1 MNICRAEIIGSLR
14 QPDYLNQARLIR
26 AGKKVE
32 AKSGE
37 VTPAVDR
44 DASSSVVEGAKPSAL
59 QGETLV
65 SRTAADKQSAVAEE
79 QKVSTREY
87 KRIEDRA
94 VDEAI
99 ALQENLGLDVVN
111 DGEQRRINFAHRW
124 IAGMD
129 GVSPIPSLPFKWRGT
144 LGEVEV
150 RWPMTVT
157 GKIRRRLPQTL
168 EEFTYARARTSRPL
182 KVTLPSPLLLSAFYS
197 AEHSASAY
205 PDPFDLFEDGAEL
218 IRQEC
223 LELAEAGCEYI
234 QIDCPELTFAG
245 DPYVRENFL
254 TPRKISADRFL
265 KDGIALLNR
274 IADIPGVQF
283 GMHICRGGGGAK
295 SHFSEGGYEAISKAV
310 FRGAPNYNV
319 FLLEYDD
326 WRSGSFE
333 PLRDVPTDKT
343 VVLGLI
349 SNVEALAGE
358 TREALVDRID
368 AASRFFP
375 KENMAV
381 STRCGLL
388 GSPSLEFQSAKLRLV
403 ADVAHSVWS

>member
-1 MNICRAEIIGSLR
+1 MNIYRAEIIGSLY
-14 QPDYLNQARLIR
+14 QPDYLKQARAKR
-26 AGKKVE
+26 AGKSIE
-32 AKSGE
+32 AKPAGQSGP
-37 VTPAVDR
+37 TDR
-44 DASSSVVEGAKPSAL
+44 RPSSRVEGEKPSNL
-59 QGETLV
+59 QGEALLSATV
-65 SRTAADKQSAVAEE
+65 DDHSSSASESDKLSA
-79 QKVSTREY
+79 REY

-99 ALQENLGLDVVN
+99 ALQEDLGLDVVN
-111 DGEQRRINFAHRW
+111 DGEQRRINFANRW

-144 LGEVEV
+144 LGEIEV

-157 GKIRRRLPQTL
+157 GKIRRRLPETL
-168 EEFTYARARTSRPL
+168 EEFAYARARASKPL

-205 PDPFDLFEDGAEL
+205 PDPFELFEDGAEV

-223 LELAEAGCEYI
+223 MELAAAGCEYI

-254 TPRKISADRFL
+254 APRNISAERFL

-274 IADIPGVQF
+274 IADVPGVKF

-295 SHFSEGGYEAISKAV
+295 SHFSEGGYEVISKAV
-310 FRGAPNYNV
+310 FRGAPNYDV

-333 PLRDVPTDKT
+333 PLRDVPTDKA
-343 VVLGLI
+343 VVLGLV

-358 TREALVDRID
+358 TPENLAGRID
-368 AASRFFP
+368 EAGRFFP
-375 KENMAV
+375 KENMGV

-388 GSPSLEFQSAKLRLV
+388 GSPSREFQSARLRLV
-403 ADVAHSVWS
+403 SQVAHSVW

>member
-1 MNICRAEIIGSLR
+1 MCIYRAEIIGSLS
-14 QPDYLNQARLIR
+14 QPDYLKQARVKR
-26 AGKKVE
+26 AGKTAEV
-32 AKSGE
+32 KSAGQNA
-37 VTPAVDR
+37 PNAR
-44 DASSSVVEGAKPSAL
+44 KASSTAAETEKPSNL
-59 QGETLV
+59 QGGTLLSPTV
-65 SRTAADKQSAVAEE
+65 GDKNSPADDSGRLSA
-79 QKVSTREY
+79 REY

-99 ALQENLGLDVVN
+99 ALQEDLGLDVVN
-111 DGEQRRINFAHRW
+111 DGEQRRINFANRW

-129 GVSPIPSLPFKWRGT
+129 GVSPIPSIPFKWRGS
-144 LGEVEV
+144 LGEIEV
-150 RWPMTVT
+150 QWPMTVT
-157 GKIRRRLPQTL
+157 SKIRRRLPETL
-168 EEFTYARARTSRPL
+168 EEFTYARARTSKPL

-205 PDPFDLFEDGAEL
+205 PDPFELFEDGAEV

-223 LELAEAGCEYI
+223 MELAAAGCEYI

-245 DPYVRENFL
+245 DPYVCENFL
-254 TPRKISADRFL
+254 APRNISADRFL

-274 IADIPGVQF
+274 IADVPGVKF

-310 FRGAPNYNV
+310 FRGAPNYDV

-333 PLRDVPTDKT
+333 PLRDVPTDKA
-343 VVLGLI
+343 VILGLV
-349 SNVEALAGE
+349 SNVEALASE
-358 TREALVDRID
+358 TRENLAGRID
-368 AASRFFP
+368 EASRFFP
-375 KENMAV
+375 KENMGV

-388 GSPSLEFQSAKLRLV
+388 GSPSLDFQSARLRLV
-403 ADVAHSVWS
+403 AEVARSVWS

>member
-1 MNICRAEIIGSLR
+1 MNIYRAEVIGSLY
-14 QPDYLNQARLIR
+14 QPDYLKQARAQR
-26 AGKKVE
+26 AGKKAE
-32 AKSGE
+32 GTAAE
-37 VTPAVDR
+37 H
-44 DASSSVVEGAKPSAL
+44 DASADHKLSSKVVEGEKPSNL
-59 QGETLV
+59 QGATLL
-65 SRTAADKQSAVAEE
+65 SATAEDTSLSASDSGRLSA
-79 QKVSTREY
+79 REY

-99 ALQENLGLDVVN
+99 ALQEALGLDVVN
-111 DGEQRRINFAHRW
+111 DGEQRRINFANRW

-129 GVSPIPSLPFKWRGT
+129 GVSPIPSIPFKWRGT
-144 LGEVEV
+144 LGEIEV

-157 GKIRRRLPQTL
+157 GKIRRRLPESL
-168 EEFTYARARTSRPL
+168 EEFTYARARASKPL

-197 AEHSASAY
+197 AEHSAAAY
-205 PDPFDLFEDGAEL
+205 PDPFELFEDGTEV

-223 LELAEAGCEYI
+223 MELAAAGCEYI

-245 DPYVRENFL
+245 DAYVRENFL
-254 TPRKISADRFL
+254 APRNISAERFL

-274 IADIPGVQF
+274 IADVPGVKF

-310 FRGAPNYNV
+310 FRGAPNYDV

-333 PLRDVPTDKT
+333 PLRDVPADKA
-343 VVLGLI
+343 VILGLV
-349 SNVEALAGE
+349 SNVEALPSETPENLAG
-358 TREALVDRID
+358 RID
-368 AASRFFP
+368 EAGQFFP
-375 KENMAV
+375 KENMGI

-388 GSPSLEFQSAKLRLV
+388 GAPTPEFQAQRLRLV
-403 ADVAHSVWS
+403 SDVARSVW

>member
-1 MNICRAEIIGSLR
+1 MNIYRAEIIGSLF
-14 QPDYLNQARLIR
+14 QPEYLKQARAQR
-26 AGKKVE
+26 AGKLAE
-32 AKSGE
+32 GTTAA
-37 VTPAVDR
+37 P
-44 DASSSVVEGAKPSAL
+44 DAPTDHKPSSKLVEGEKPSNL
-59 QGETLV
+59 QGETLLSATV
-65 SRTAADKQSAVAEE
+65 GDTSPSHRESDKMSA
-79 QKVSTREY
+79 REY

-99 ALQENLGLDVVN
+99 ALQEALGLDVIN
-111 DGEQRRINFAHRW
+111 DGEQRRINFANRW

-129 GVSPIPSLPFKWRGT
+129 GVSPIPSIPFKWRGS
-144 LGEVEV
+144 LGEIEV

-157 GKIRRRLPQTL
+157 GKIRRRLPESL
-168 EEFTYARARTSRPL
+168 EEFTYARARASKPL

-197 AEHSASAY
+197 AKHSATAY
-205 PDPFDLFEDGAEL
+205 PDPFELFEDGTEV

-223 LELAEAGCEYI
+223 MELAAAGCEYI

-254 TPRKISADRFL
+254 APRNISAERFL

-274 IADIPGVQF
+274 IADVPGVKF

-310 FRGAPNYNV
+310 FRGAPNYDV

-333 PLRDVPTDKT
+333 PLRDVPADKA
-343 VVLGLI
+343 VILGLV
-349 SNVEALAGE
+349 SNVEALPSETPENLAG
-358 TREALVDRID
+358 RID
-368 AASRFFP
+368 EAGQFFP
-375 KENMAV
+375 KENMGI

-388 GSPSLEFQSAKLRLV
+388 GAPSPEFQAERLRLV
-403 ADVAHSVWS
+403 SNLARSVW

>member
-1 MNICRAEIIGSLR
+1 MNIYRAEIIGSLY
-14 QPDYLNQARLIR
+14 QPDYLKQARAKR
-26 AGKKVE
+26 AGKSIEAKTAAQSDPTDRRPSSKVE
-32 AKSGE
+32 GE
-37 VTPAVDR
+37 
-44 DASSSVVEGAKPSAL
+44 KPSNL
-59 QGETLV
+59 QGETLL
-65 SRTAADKQSAVAEE
+65 SAAVEDQSSSAMESDKLSA
-79 QKVSTREY
+79 REY
-87 KRIEDRA
+87 KRLEDQA

-99 ALQENLGLDVVN
+99 ALQEDLGLDVVN
-111 DGEQRRINFAHRW
+111 DGEQRRINFANRW

-144 LGEVEV
+144 LGEIEV

-157 GKIRRRLPQTL
+157 GKIRRRLPETL
-168 EEFTYARARTSRPL
+168 EEFAYARARASKPL

-205 PDPFDLFEDGAEL
+205 PDPFELFEDGAEV

-223 LELAEAGCEYI
+223 MELAAAGCEYI

-254 TPRKISADRFL
+254 APRNISAERFL

-274 IADIPGVQF
+274 IADVPGVKF
-283 GMHICRGGGGAK
+283 GMHVCRGGGGAK

-310 FRGAPNYNV
+310 FRGAPNYDV

-333 PLRDVPTDKT
+333 PLRDVPTDKA
-343 VVLGLI
+343 VVLGLV

-358 TREALVDRID
+358 TPENLAGRID
-368 AASRFFP
+368 EASRFFP
-375 KENMAV
+375 KENMGV

-388 GSPSLEFQSAKLRLV
+388 GSPSREFQSARLRLV
-403 ADVAHSVWS
+403 SQVAHSVW

>member
-1 MNICRAEIIGSLR
+1 MNIYRAEIIGSLY
-14 QPDYLNQARLIR
+14 QPDYLKQARAKR
-26 AGKKVE
+26 AGKSIE
-32 AKSGE
+32 AKPAGQSGP
-37 VTPAVDR
+37 TDR
-44 DASSSVVEGAKPSAL
+44 RPSSRVEGEKPSNL
-59 QGETLV
+59 QGEALLSATV
-65 SRTAADKQSAVAEE
+65 DDHSSSASESDKLSA
-79 QKVSTREY
+79 REY

-99 ALQENLGLDVVN
+99 ALQEDLGLDVVN
-111 DGEQRRINFAHRW
+111 DGEQRRINFANRW

-144 LGEVEV
+144 LGEIEV

-157 GKIRRRLPQTL
+157 GKIRRRLPETL
-168 EEFTYARARTSRPL
+168 EEFAYARARASKPL

-205 PDPFDLFEDGAEL
+205 PDPFELFEDGAEV

-223 LELAEAGCEYI
+223 MELAAAGCEYI

-254 TPRKISADRFL
+254 APRNISAERFL

-274 IADIPGVQF
+274 IADVPGVKF

-310 FRGAPNYNV
+310 FRGAPNYDV

-333 PLRDVPTDKT
+333 PLRDVPTDKA
-343 VVLGLI
+343 VVLGLV

-358 TREALVDRID
+358 TPENLAGRID
-368 AASRFFP
+368 EAGRFFP
-375 KENMAV
+375 KENMGV

-388 GSPSLEFQSAKLRLV
+388 GSPSREFQSARLRLV
-403 ADVAHSVWS
+403 SQVAHSVW

>member
-1 MNICRAEIIGSLR
+1 MNIYRAEIIGSLY
-14 QPDYLNQARLIR
+14 QPDYLKQARAKR
-26 AGKKVE
+26 AGKSIEAKTAGQSGPTDRRPSSKVE
-32 AKSGE
+32 GE
-37 VTPAVDR
+37 
-44 DASSSVVEGAKPSAL
+44 KPSNL
-59 QGETLV
+59 QGESLL
-65 SRTAADKQSAVAEE
+65 AASVEGQSSSASESDKLSA
-79 QKVSTREY
+79 REY

-99 ALQENLGLDVVN
+99 ALQEELGLDVVN
-111 DGEQRRINFAHRW
+111 DGEQRRINFANRW

-144 LGEVEV
+144 LGEIEV

-157 GKIRRRLPQTL
+157 GKIRRRLPETL
-168 EEFTYARARTSRPL
+168 EEFAYARARASKPL

-197 AEHSASAY
+197 AEHSAGAY
-205 PDPFDLFEDGAEL
+205 PDPFELFEDGAEV

-223 LELAEAGCEYI
+223 MELAAAGCEYI

-254 TPRKISADRFL
+254 APRNISAERFL

-274 IADIPGVQF
+274 IADVPGVKF

-310 FRGAPNYNV
+310 FRGAPNYDV

-333 PLRDVPTDKT
+333 PLRDVPTDKA
-343 VVLGLI
+343 VVLGLV

-358 TREALVDRID
+358 TPENLAGRID
-368 AASRFFP
+368 EASRFFP
-375 KENMAV
+375 KENMGV

-388 GSPSLEFQSAKLRLV
+388 GSPSREFQSARLRLV
-403 ADVAHSVWS
+403 SQVAHSVW

>member
-1 MNICRAEIIGSLR
+1 MNIYRAEIIGSLY
-14 QPDYLNQARLIR
+14 QPDYLKQARAKR
-26 AGKKVE
+26 AGKTIEDKTA
-32 AKSGE
+32 AKGGLTDRPPSSNLEGE
-37 VTPAVDR
+37 
-44 DASSSVVEGAKPSAL
+44 KPSNL
-59 QGETLV
+59 QGETLL
-65 SRTAADKQSAVAEE
+65 SATVEDQRPSATESN
-79 QKVSTREY
+79 KLSAREY
-87 KRIEDRA
+87 KCIEDRA

-99 ALQENLGLDVVN
+99 ALQEELGLDVVN
-111 DGEQRRINFAHRW
+111 DGEQRRINFANRW

-144 LGEVEV
+144 LGEIEV

-157 GKIRRRLPQTL
+157 GKIRRRLPETL
-168 EEFTYARARTSRPL
+168 EEFAYARARASKPL

-197 AEHSASAY
+197 AEHSAAAY
-205 PDPFDLFEDGAEL
+205 PDPFELFEDGAEV

-223 LELAEAGCEYI
+223 MELAAAGCEYI

-254 TPRKISADRFL
+254 APRNISAERFL

-274 IADIPGVQF
+274 IADVPGVKF

-310 FRGAPNYNV
+310 FRGAPNYDV

-333 PLRDVPTDKT
+333 PLRDVPTDKA
-343 VVLGLI
+343 VVLGLV

-358 TREALVDRID
+358 TPENLAGRID
-368 AASRFFP
+368 EASRFFP
-375 KENMAV
+375 KENMGV

-388 GSPSLEFQSAKLRLV
+388 GSPSLEFQSARLRLV
-403 ADVAHSVWS
+403 SQVAHSVW

>member
-1 MNICRAEIIGSLR
+1 MNIYRAEVIGSLY
-14 QPDYLNQARLIR
+14 QPDYLKQARAQR
-26 AGKKVE
+26 AGKVAE
-32 AKSGE
+32 GTTAGPDA
-37 VTPAVDR
+37 PAIHKP
-44 DASSSVVEGAKPSAL
+44 SSKVVEGEKPSNL
-59 QGETLV
+59 QGETLLSATV
-65 SRTAADKQSAVAEE
+65 GDKSPSRSEFDRMSA
-79 QKVSTREY
+79 REY

-99 ALQENLGLDVVN
+99 ALQEDLGLDVIN
-111 DGEQRRINFAHRW
+111 DGEQRRINFANRW

-144 LGEVEV
+144 LGEIEV

-157 GKIRRRLPQTL
+157 GKIRRRLPESL
-168 EEFTYARARTSRPL
+168 EEFTYARARASKPL

-197 AEHSASAY
+197 AEHSATAY
-205 PDPFDLFEDGAEL
+205 PDPFELFEDGTEV

-223 LELAEAGCEYI
+223 MELAAAGCEYI

-254 TPRKISADRFL
+254 APRNISAERFL

-274 IADIPGVQF
+274 IADVPGVKF

-310 FRGAPNYNV
+310 FRGAPNYDV

-333 PLRDVPTDKT
+333 PLRDVPADKAII
-343 VVLGLI
+343 LGLV
-349 SNVEALAGE
+349 SNVEALPSETPENLAG
-358 TREALVDRID
+358 RID
-368 AASRFFP
+368 EAGQFFS
-375 KENMAV
+375 KENMGI

-388 GSPSLEFQSAKLRLV
+388 GAPSLEFQAAKLRLV
-403 ADVAHSVWS
+403 SEVARSVW

>member
-1 MNICRAEIIGSLR
+1 MCIYRAEIIGSLS
-14 QPDYLNQARLIR
+14 QPDYLKQARVKR
-26 AGKKVE
+26 AGKTADV
-32 AKSGE
+32 KSAGE
-37 VTPAVDR
+37 NPPNTR
-44 DASSSVVEGAKPSAL
+44 KTSSAAAETEKPSNL
-59 QGETLV
+59 QGGTLL
-65 SRTAADKQSAVAEE
+65 SPTAGDKNSPADDPERLSA
-79 QKVSTREY
+79 RDY

-111 DGEQRRINFAHRW
+111 DGEQRRINFANRW

-129 GVSPIPSLPFKWRGT
+129 GVSPIPSIPFKWRGS
-144 LGEVEV
+144 LGEIEV

-157 GKIRRRLPQTL
+157 SKIRRRLPETL
-168 EEFTYARARTSRPL
+168 EEFTYARARTSKPL

-197 AEHSASAY
+197 VEHSASAY
-205 PDPFDLFEDGAEL
+205 PDPFELFEDGAEV

-223 LELAEAGCEYI
+223 IELAAAGCEYI

-245 DPYVRENFL
+245 DPYVCENFL
-254 TPRKISADRFL
+254 APRNISADRFL
-265 KDGIALLNR
+265 KEGIALLNR
-274 IADIPGVQF
+274 IADVPGVKF

-310 FRGAPNYNV
+310 FRGAPNYDV

-333 PLRDVPTDKT
+333 PLRDVPTDKA
-343 VVLGLI
+343 VILGLV
-349 SNVEALAGE
+349 SNVEALASE
-358 TREALVDRID
+358 TRENLAARID
-368 AASRFFP
+368 EASRFFP
-375 KENMAV
+375 KENMGV

-388 GSPSLEFQSAKLRLV
+388 GSPSLDFQSARLRLV
-403 ADVAHSVWS
+403 AEVARSVWS